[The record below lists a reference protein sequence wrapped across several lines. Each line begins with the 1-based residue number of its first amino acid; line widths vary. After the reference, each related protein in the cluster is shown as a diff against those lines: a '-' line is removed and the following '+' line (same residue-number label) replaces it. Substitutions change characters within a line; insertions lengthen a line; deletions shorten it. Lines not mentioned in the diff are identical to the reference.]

1 MKKGFTLIELLIY
14 LAITAA
20 ILTSFVTFVLHLSGG
35 SEKAALVTQVN
46 REARFALEFMAAK
59 IRAAQTVIAPAPGTS
74 ASELTLSFA
83 SGPALAF
90 GLDASDNLQV
100 DFDPG
105 PAISLTSDNLRVTR
119 LSFTNL
125 SPAGERA
132 NLRLELGLE
141 ARGPASAEFAASGFW
156 QTAISLRK

>member
-59 IRAAQTVIAPAPGTS
+59 IRAAQSVTS
-74 ASELTLSFA
+74 PTSGSSANTLNLSFA

-141 ARGPASAEFAASGFW
+141 ARDPASAEFAASGFW